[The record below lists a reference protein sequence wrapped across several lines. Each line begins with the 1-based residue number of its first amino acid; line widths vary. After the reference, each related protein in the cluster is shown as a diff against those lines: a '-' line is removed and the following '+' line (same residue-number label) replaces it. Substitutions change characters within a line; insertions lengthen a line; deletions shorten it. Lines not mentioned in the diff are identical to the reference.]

1 MSLPVAAKNADVY
14 LNYAPQGQVLRA
26 FHKSAGFVRI
36 IIGPLGSGK
45 TQASISEVYRRI
57 HNQKPRV
64 VIKGEPPER
73 ISRWGVVRNTYT
85 DLINTT
91 IKDFNEMMDPIYAR
105 GAGRFSGGQNPTAH
119 FDYMRQDG
127 TRVRSEVMFLAY
139 DRPEDQRKARGLQ
152 VTGLWLNE
160 VKELNQTVVT
170 QLVGRVGRFPAK
182 ADLGKY
188 WQGVIGDCNAPDA
201 DHWLGKQALRDK
213 DALEDQ
219 FGAWEFFI
227 QPGAVS
233 KKNGRWV
240 INTQAENYRN
250 LPDNYYQ
257 RQIAGATNEA
267 WIRVNLGNEF
277 ILFVDGRPV
286 HPDYNQIYHATD
298 GLSALP
304 GRTLTVGIDFGRTP
318 AAAIMQ
324 RQLNG
329 AWWIVD
335 EVTSTNT
342 GARRFGRVLRD
353 FLNERY
359 SGYHIDFYGDPAG
372 DDMAQTDDETPMMM
386 LAESDIDCYPA
397 PTNNFEERITSLDR
411 LLTTMI
417 DGQPAVKISK
427 RCTTINKGL
436 SGAYQFRRMQTSQG
450 DRYTD
455 KPDKTAESHVC
466 EAVHYG
472 LLGAGEGE
480 ALYEAGANEQIDMEA
495 DEDFEG
501 WHPEWTGL

>member
-1 MSLPVAAKNADVY
+1 MSAVVAKNSDVY
-14 LNYAPQGQVLRA
+14 LRYAPQGDVLRR
-26 FHKSAGFVRI
+26 FHRSKAFVRI

-45 TQASISEVYRRI
+45 TQGSISEVWRRI
-57 HNQKPRV
+57 HNQKARTVTP
-64 VIKGEPPER
+64 GEPQER

-85 DLINTT
+85 DLVNTT
-91 IKDFNEMMDPIYAR
+91 IKDFNEMMDPVYER
-105 GAGRFSGGQNPTAH
+105 GAGRFSGGQNPSAY

-160 VKELNQTVVT
+160 VKELNQTVVN

-201 DHWLGKQALRDK
+201 DHWLGKLALRDA
-213 DALEDQ
+213 DAIENEH
-219 FGAWEFFI
+219 GAWEFFI
-227 QPGAVS
+227 QPGAVFKEHGS
-233 KKNGRWV
+233 WR
-240 INTQAENYRN
+240 INPKAENFQN
-250 LPDNYYQ
+250 LPDGYYQ
-257 RQIAGATNEA
+257 RQIAGAINEA

-286 HPDYNQIYHATD
+286 HPDFNQVIHTAD
-298 GLSALP
+298 RLAAIP
-304 GRTLTVGIDFGRTP
+304 GRELTVGIDFGRTP

-324 RQLNG
+324 RQVNG
-329 AWWIVD
+329 AWWILD
-335 EVTSTNT
+335 EVTTTNT
-342 GARRFGRVLRD
+342 GARRFGKVLRD
-353 FLNERY
+353 FMNEQY
-359 SGYHIDFYGDPAG
+359 PGFSVSFYGDPAG

-411 LLTTMI
+411 LLSTLI
-417 DGQPAVKISK
+417 DGQPAVLISK
-427 RCTTINKGL
+427 RCSTIIKGL
-436 SGAYQFRRMQTSQG
+436 AGGYQFRRMQTSQG
-450 DRYTD
+450 DRYSD
-455 KPDKTAESHVC
+455 KPDKTPESHAV
-466 EAVHYG
+466 EGVHYG

-480 ALYEAGANEQIDMEA
+480 ALYDAGANEQTDMES
-495 DEDFEG
+495 DEEFEG